1 MNNKEFL
8 KSIYEVVN
16 MGYHSCNKLL
26 EDLEGKDNKIIS
38 VIEEMKKK
46 YCSFQKDTKKLDK
59 KYKTEL
65 EDLGLMAK
73 MGSSMEMKMEVMKD
87 NSDSK
92 IADMLIR
99 GNTMGVVE
107 IEKGKLV
114 NMPRILVPDAKE
126 GDVVKIIIDKDLTK
140 KRQEHVKDL
149 VNDLFID

>member
-1 MNNKEFL
+1 MFGGKYIMNNKEFL

-107 IEKGKLV
+107 IEKGIHKYEEKADKDVLKL
-114 NMPRILVPDAKE
+114 AKE
-126 GDVVKIIIDKDLTK
+126 VLSFQKENIENLKEYL
-140 KRQEHVKDL
+140 
-149 VNDLFID
+149 